1 MREAADWKVYL
12 FNHPTGFLS
21 LKLRSIIT
29 LIKMNKILKTE
40 IDSTQVD
47 IVLLIL
53 RLGVAALM
61 LTHGLPKLQMLLAG
75 GEVQFPGVMDLSPAI
90 SLSLAVF
97 AEVIASIFILFGLGT
112 RLAAIPLIITM
123 MVAVFM
129 VHANDPFALKEL
141 GLLYIF
147 LLIPLLILGSGKFSL
162 DAVIGSVQRPLPA
175 NR

>member
-1 MREAADWKVYL
+1 
-12 FNHPTGFLS
+12 
-21 LKLRSIIT
+21 
-29 LIKMNKILKTE
+29 MNKILKTE

-53 RLGVAALM
+53 RIGVAALM
-61 LTHGLPKLQMLLAG
+61 LTHGLPKLQILLAG
-75 GEVQFPGVMDLSPAI
+75 GEIQFPGVMGLSPAI

-97 AEVIASIFILFGLGT
+97 AEVIASIFILFGLAT

-123 MVAVFM
+123 MVAVFI
-129 VHANDPFALKEL
+129 HANDPFATKEL

-147 LLIPLLILGSGKFSL
+147 LYIPLLILGSGKFSL
-162 DAVIGSVQRPLPA
+162 DAVIGSVQRPIPA